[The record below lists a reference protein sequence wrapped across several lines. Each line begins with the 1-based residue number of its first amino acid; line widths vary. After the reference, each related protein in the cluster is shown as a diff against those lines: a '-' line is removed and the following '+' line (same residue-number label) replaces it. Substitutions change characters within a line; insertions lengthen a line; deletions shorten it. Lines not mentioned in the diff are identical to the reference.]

1 MPDSTDRA
9 ASSGPSPDERSYWSP
24 TDSPGEMA
32 GGDSGEDTVRHA
44 GTRRTNLNPGGV
56 ETTYRR
62 RLADEEMVQRVGG
75 RRRIRPEVVLAI
87 AGSVFVV
94 AALLKPWPNPL
105 PASRPSPI
113 AAASP
118 TAAVTIGPSPIDNTD
133 VTVIQFGVPDNLVQR
148 WSAVDWSGLRTT
160 DPHSGWGFAAAM
172 MPSVGEGPAIIEGPA
187 GPGTILPMTSWVAA
201 GSPPSN
207 ATLPVVGGQN
217 VYAIAVTWPDGLNVT
232 SVTFQYVGGSGREPY
247 LPPPGFPPFT
257 QVSPLPADRVASPA
271 AATQSDPAAAS
282 PALAGHLAIRSGQ
295 FWIPPAEVSG
305 NALSSST
312 VPTAW
317 KSLPWPWPDGTYR
330 VTVVSQTG
338 PVTIVLRLQQAA

>member
-1 MPDSTDRA
+1 
-9 ASSGPSPDERSYWSP
+9 
-24 TDSPGEMA
+24 
-32 GGDSGEDTVRHA
+32 
-44 GTRRTNLNPGGV
+44 
-56 ETTYRR
+56 
-62 RLADEEMVQRVGG
+62 
-75 RRRIRPEVVLAI
+75 
-87 AGSVFVV
+87 
-94 AALLKPWPNPL
+94 
-105 PASRPSPI
+105 
-113 AAASP
+113 
-118 TAAVTIGPSPIDNTD
+118 
-133 VTVIQFGVPDNLVQR
+133 
-148 WSAVDWSGLRTT
+148 
-160 DPHSGWGFAAAM
+160 M

-201 GSPPSN
+201 GSLPSN
-207 ATLPVVGGQN
+207 ATLLVVGGQN

-247 LPPPGFPPFT
+247 LPPPGLPPFT